1 MATIVSY
8 TAGALIANII
18 SVVLVVI
25 EAATLRR

>member
-1 MATIVSY
+1 MATIASF
-8 TAGALIANII
+8 TAGALIANIV